1 MRNYIMIILFFIV
14 IAGCT
19 STTKALTLEQVIA
32 AFQSE
37 GMQLHKADDNKE
49 NIFQQ
54 GINGVTPSFY
64 QLSDGVIYFYIFNS
78 EKERIKG
85 REDFYHRPVEFVK
98 HQAFVINNVLIF
110 YVYGKNQ
117 GNEMDEKINVTLAKL
132 QNTN

>member
-1 MRNYIMIILFFIV
+1 MRIRVMIFLFFMV

-32 AFQSE
+32 AFQNE
-37 GMQLHKADDNKE
+37 GMQLHKADENEK

-85 REDFYHRPVEFVK
+85 HEDFYHRPVEFVK
-98 HQAFVINNVLIF
+98 HKAFVINNVLIF

-132 QNTN
+132 EESN

>member
-1 MRNYIMIILFFIV
+1 MV

-32 AFQSE
+32 AFQDE
-37 GMQLHKADDNKE
+37 EMQLHKADGNEE

-54 GINGVTPSFY
+54 GINEVTPSFY
-64 QLSDGVIYFYIFNS
+64 QLSDGVIYYYIFNS

-110 YVYGKNQ
+110 YVYGKKQ
-117 GNEMDEKINVTLAKL
+117 GDELDQKIKAAISKL
-132 QNTN
+132 